1 MEDDKLVLGGIR
13 QKFRRGITTGNASI
27 RSHPN
32 PPNSF
37 PRGGSVSPDVCNNGN
52 VTSGV
57 SSGALDNNEDNATSL
72 SASQDGSGAR
82 GTSVIFVKTGAIFVK
97 TGVISVSTGG
107 NSGGSEAFPNCSDPS
122 GGFDAFPSCSATSGG
137 SDIFSGCSD
146 ATSGGVDAF
155 SSSTGSISNLSG
167 E

>member
-1 MEDDKLVLGGIR
+1 VEDDKLVLGGIR
-13 QKFRRGITTGNASI
+13 QKFRRSITTGNASI

-32 PPNSF
+32 PPDSL

-82 GTSVIFVKTGAIFVK
+82 GTSVIFVKTGAI
-97 TGVISVSTGG
+97 SVSTGG
-107 NSGGSEAFPNCSDPS
+107 NSGGSEAFPNCSATS
-122 GGFDAFPSCSATSGG
+122 GGYDAFPSCSATSGG
-137 SDIFSGCSD
+137 SDTFSGCSD
-146 ATSGGVDAF
+146 ATSGGVDAS

>member
-1 MEDDKLVLGGIR
+1 MEDDELVLGGIR
-13 QKFRRGITTGNASI
+13 QKFRRGITTGIAFI

-32 PPNSF
+32 PPDSF

-97 TGVISVSTGG
+97 TGAISVSTGG
-107 NSGGSEAFPNCSDPS
+107 NSGGSEAFP
-122 GGFDAFPSCSATSGG
+122 SCSATSGG
-137 SDIFSGCSD
+137 SDALPSCSG
-146 ATSGGVDAF
+146 TSGGVDAF